1 MIKFDSIFNSISGK
15 EHVYCLK
22 KMPLERMCNTVTI
35 ILYTYK
41 SYIVLKKSFFFLNY
55 CTSNKRSS
63 HVQSYREKKKEMKSC
78 TVPSLSHNLR
88 IVVGDSGGCTV
99 VKNNFPS
106 RHERLEYPFVRIV
119 LLEIVDRVTIIKS
132 PDAVH

>member
-41 SYIVLKKSFFFLNY
+41 SYIVLKKSFFFF
-55 CTSNKRSS
+55 K
-63 HVQSYREKKKEMKSC
+63 
-78 TVPSLSHNLR
+78 
-88 IVVGDSGGCTV
+88 
-99 VKNNFPS
+99 
-106 RHERLEYPFVRIV
+106 
-119 LLEIVDRVTIIKS
+119 LLHIEQTIITRS
-132 PDAVH
+132 IVS

>member
-41 SYIVLKKSFFFLNY
+41 SYIVLKNIFFF
-55 CTSNKRSS
+55 
-63 HVQSYREKKKEMKSC
+63 
-78 TVPSLSHNLR
+78 
-88 IVVGDSGGCTV
+88 
-99 VKNNFPS
+99 
-106 RHERLEYPFVRIV
+106 
-119 LLEIVDRVTIIKS
+119 
-132 PDAVH
+132 

>member
-41 SYIVLKKSFFFLNY
+41 SYIVLKKSFFFKIIAHLTNDHH
-55 CTSNKRSS
+55 TFN
-63 HVQSYREKKKEMKSC
+63 REKKKEMKS
-78 TVPSLSHNLR
+78 
-88 IVVGDSGGCTV
+88 
-99 VKNNFPS
+99 
-106 RHERLEYPFVRIV
+106 
-119 LLEIVDRVTIIKS
+119 DRVLSPLFHII
-132 PDAVH
+132 